1 MCGGQI
7 RELAKLGDAASPDAE
22 ERLAQSLEVIVCV
35 YYVCA
40 CVCVC
45 VCVCV
50 IVLLL
55 TPRRLASLLGVVE
68 SRSLDSLGFRV

>member
-45 VCVCV
+45 VCVCDCASPDAEEACKP
-50 IVLLL
+50 
-55 TPRRLASLLGVVE
+55 PRRGGEPIA
-68 SRSLDSLGFRV
+68 R